1 MGTQTRKNSIKF
13 IFCDFFKFLSKNK
26 TSKKIKKKVSSKIF
40 STRNGQENTV
50 TMSSKYVL
58 LYFPRDF
65 TKKKAFLSSIP
76 CLPFLQNLQ
85 ADFLDLENLSQN
97 NVLAEFW
104 QFQSSQNL
112 RF

>member
-1 MGTQTRKNSIKF
+1 MGTQTRKKSIKF
-13 IFCDFFKFLSKNK
+13 SFCHFSSFCQKKNIQKYKKKFLQKF
-26 TSKKIKKKVSSKIF
+26 F

>member
-13 IFCDFFKFLSKNK
+13 IFCDFFKFLSKKN
-26 TSKKIKKKVSSKIF
+26 SKKKVSSKIF

-58 LYFPRDF
+58 LYYPRHF
-65 TKKKAFLSSIP
+65 TKKKTFLSGIP

-97 NVLAEFW
+97 SVLADFW
-104 QFQSSQNL
+104 QLQSSQNL

>member
-13 IFCDFFKFLSKNK
+13 IFCDFFKFLSKN
-26 TSKKIKKKVSSKIF
+26 KKKVSSKIF

-58 LYFPRDF
+58 LYYPRHF
-65 TKKKAFLSSIP
+65 TKKKTFLSSIP

-97 NVLAEFW
+97 SVLADFR

>member
-13 IFCDFFKFLSKNK
+13 IFCDFFKFLSKN
-26 TSKKIKKKVSSKIF
+26 KVSSKIF

-58 LYFPRDF
+58 LYYPRHF
-65 TKKKAFLSSIP
+65 TKKKTFLSSIP

-97 NVLAEFW
+97 SVLADFR

>member
-13 IFCDFFKFLSKNK
+13 IVCDFFKFLSQ
-26 TSKKIKKKVSSKIF
+26 KKSKKKVSSKIF

-58 LYFPRDF
+58 LYYPRHF
-65 TKKKAFLSSIP
+65 TKKKTFLSSIP

-97 NVLAEFW
+97 SVLADFR